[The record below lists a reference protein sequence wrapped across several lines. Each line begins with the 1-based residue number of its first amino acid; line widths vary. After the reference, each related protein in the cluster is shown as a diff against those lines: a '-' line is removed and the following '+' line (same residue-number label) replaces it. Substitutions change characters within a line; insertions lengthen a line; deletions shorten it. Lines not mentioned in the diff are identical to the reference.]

1 MALLSIAT
9 YFVGSWFA
17 PLLGRMMDKLGTRKM
32 LWLESGYILVS
43 FTLMG
48 VLAGML
54 SAGALATDG
63 WQCWLVYAA
72 YVLCILFEQFNMV
85 HSFMMRAIAL
95 DPEEVTETLS
105 VGLSVDHIMAI
116 SVSPIMGIIWARLGV
131 SASGSEMSAPA
142 RYATAERY
150 RVLSRS
156 SSPSSSTSIRQ

>member
-1 MALLSIAT
+1 
-9 YFVGSWFA
+9 
-17 PLLGRMMDKLGTRKM
+17 MMDKLGTRKM

-131 SASGSEMSAPA
+131 SYVFYLAALSC
-142 RYATAERY
+142 
-150 RVLSRS
+150 VLQLAAAHLVGRKN
-156 SSPSSSTSIRQ
+156 PSKSVPQ